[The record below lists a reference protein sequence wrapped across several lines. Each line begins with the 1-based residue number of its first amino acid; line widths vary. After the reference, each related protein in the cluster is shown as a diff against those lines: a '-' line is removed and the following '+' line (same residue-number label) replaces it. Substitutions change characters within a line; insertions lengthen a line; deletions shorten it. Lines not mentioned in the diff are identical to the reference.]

1 MFLCLGDK
9 HSIVRQTAA
18 ELIEIIAPPEQVLL
32 TSINRMVVGGSD
44 EERLAGL
51 LAAIELCQLDDDYVD
66 LCDRKVI
73 DSLLVDGVSEVRS
86 ESSHLLE
93 IVRNFM

>member
-1 MFLCLGDK
+1 MNPKADNEQSNPLQKLRTTPTT
-9 HSIVRQTAA
+9 SEAQ
-18 ELIEIIAPPEQVLL
+18 LIQ

-73 DSLLVDGVSEVRS
+73 DSLLVDGGSEVSS